1 MSGSIQLHADL
12 AINPSREVEA
22 LHFFEA
28 VYRPTASRFEGCVDV
43 KLLKLE
49 AVLVGSPPAGINY
62 RFSITFT
69 TEELRR
75 KWKASDS
82 HRRVWRTLATFLTKH
97 DHNFLLFEVV

>member
-22 LHFFEA
+22 VNFFET

-43 KLLKLE
+43 RLLRLE
-49 AVLVGSPPAGINY
+49 AALAGSAPAGINY
-62 RFSITFT
+62 RFSITFRN
-69 TEELRR
+69 EALRQ

-82 HRRVWRTLATFLTKH
+82 HRKVWGTLETFLTKH